1 MIPARTALILVGLA
15 CWDAWSL
22 LAGRASDPAEMA
34 MIALLAGGLAWRG
47 WQSRDKQVPALPLAG
62 ILLCYALVSVNG
74 PALLQIG
81 VAAGAMLVAATAGIR
96 LPRLPMLGLTTLLLP
111 VLPTLDFLLAYPLR
125 RVSALITVGLLR
137 ANGMDVGLNGVALEW
152 QGQALLFDGP
162 CSGVRMLWASL
173 VLASI
178 VALAGAQRP
187 LAYARSLLVA
197 TAIAILG
204 NALRAASLFYVE
216 HGRIERL
223 QGPVAHE
230 AVGVIA
236 FALVAAGLLAVL
248 RPQWRPQ

>member
-1 MIPARTALILVGLA
+1 MIPARTALGILALA
-15 CWDAWSL
+15 CWDAWRL
-22 LAGRASDPAEMA
+22 LAGRAGDPAEMA
-34 MIALLAGGLAWRG
+34 MLAVLAGGLAWRA
-47 WQSRDKQVPALPLAG
+47 WQLHDRQVRALPLAG
-62 ILLCYALVSVNG
+62 ALVCYALASVTG

-96 LPRLPMLGLTTLLLP
+96 LPRLPMLGLAALLLP

-137 ANGMDVGLNGVALEW
+137 GNGMDVGLSGVALEW

-187 LAYARSLLVA
+187 LAYARTLLIA

-230 AVGVIA
+230 AVGMIA

-248 RPQWRPQ
+248 RPQRRPQ